1 MQDATPNSP
10 RANRFVLSDAIF
22 SINAPG
28 YSAKDQLSYRVIQS
42 IDAEALI
49 KKSASYFWLKET
61 DLTKKSAG
69 HRQERALVMEL
80 LLDTAGLSNAQSE
93 SALGGCTSGW

>member
-1 MQDATPNSP
+1 M
-10 RANRFVLSDAIF
+10 
-22 SINAPG
+22 
-28 YSAKDQLSYRVIQS
+28 IQS

-61 DLTKKSAG
+61 DLTKKKGG

-80 LLDTAGLSNAQSE
+80 LLDTGGLSNARWE
-93 SALGGCTSGW
+93 SALGVYTSGW